1 MIAICY
7 AGRITLEADEAME
20 ERPVEYFSYLLRMW
34 RTGEHSVW
42 RASLEDPQTGERV
55 GFGSLEALWAFLR
68 RQAALTSI
76 QEEEQGITAQGKDSN
91 YCI

>member
-1 MIAICY
+1 MIGICY

-34 RTGEHSVW
+34 HTGKESAW

-55 GFGSLEALWAFLR
+55 GFGSLETLFAFLLQR
-68 RQAALTSI
+68 TYPAP
-76 QEEEQGITAQGKDSN
+76 DSN
-91 YCI
+91 QENGFRAKGE